1 MTINNKWQKN
11 KYTLYDDTILDY
23 FVKSEREKEEIR
35 KNCFERQTK
44 ENTSVRILEEY
55 KAT

>member
-1 MTINNKWQKN
+1 MTKN

-44 ENTSVRILEEY
+44 ENMSVRILEEY